1 MPFISRNVLS
11 DPGALEE
18 LLSFG
23 PRQLP
28 VVSKGREW
36 VNGQSLK
43 DVARIA
49 GIDLGRLQHL
59 PPAEL
64 ARRIDLIVGAAAR
77 YFEQYPVDRLGDL
90 LPGRPRSYAQLAWH
104 LFNVVD
110 AFLEHEQGI
119 PLTSESYDR
128 NPPDGIT
135 PAEILAYGVD
145 VRQRFAAWWEA
156 SKGRSDWGSKA
167 QVYYG
172 DVARH
177 EFLERTTWHS
187 GQHSRQLAWI
197 LRDKLGI
204 RPNQPLGDELWQGLP
219 MPEKVWDS

>member
-1 MPFISRNVLS
+1 M
-11 DPGALEE
+11 DE

-23 PRQLP
+23 PKQLP
-28 VVSKGREW
+28 LVSKGRAW

-43 DVARIA
+43 DVARLA
-49 GIDLGRLQHL
+49 GINLGKIQHL
-59 PPAEL
+59 PPPEL
-64 ARRIDLIVGAAAR
+64 VRRIDLIVDACGR
-77 YFEQYPVDRLGDL
+77 YFAQYPDERLGDL

-119 PLTSESYDR
+119 PLINGAYDR
-128 NPPDGIT
+128 NVAPGTSKDG
-135 PAEILAYGVD
+135 ILAYGVD
-145 VRQRFAAWWEA
+145 VRRRFAEWWRTH
-156 SKGRSDWGSKA
+156 GDTTDWTAKA

-187 GQHSRQLAWI
+187 GQHSRQLEWI
-197 LRDKLGI
+197 LRDTLGI
-204 RPNQPLGDELWQGLP
+204 QPDSPLGPETWVGLP